1 MIYGIAS
8 KKLRKKKIKER
19 GENNFADVIVW
30 RREIISNQWRGIAVK
45 GCRCGH
51 GLLVSTSSFSFLA
64 ASYARKQSPTA
75 ILSNV
80 LSTSIYIYIFF
91 IISMSCGLILK
102 APGTFGKKLKNFK
115 TSFSIK

>member
-30 RREIISNQWRGIAVK
+30 RREIMSNQWRGIAVK

-80 LSTSIYIYIFF
+80 LSTSIYIFF
-91 IISMSCGLILK
+91 IISMMLWINSKSAGYIWK
-102 APGTFGKKLKNFK
+102 EIKKF
-115 TSFSIK
+115 